1 MSTDIWDVT
10 VHTIPRYT
18 SWETQGRTI
27 GSLIV
32 LENRGAK
39 VIMKISNKE
48 QCANMPDA
56 ATKNN
61 SNEVFSTY
69 ECMISLMNV

>member
-18 SWETQGRTI
+18 SWETQGRII

-32 LENRGAK
+32 LENRRAK
-39 VIMKISNKE
+39 VIMKISNRE

-56 ATKNN
+56 VTKNN

-69 ECMISLMNV
+69 ECIISLMSV